1 MAHRL
6 RGTLDSLT
14 DEEGRALRPIG
25 MSVREAA
32 DRTGALLHPVA
43 EHPGV
48 RLFVGVRVAP
58 AAPRLGF
65 AVSTASHLLL
75 VESVAWPSGSYAV
88 TADGGVHCDG
98 TFIGQSV
105 RPLLASV
112 RLVRRLVRRLTVG
125 AVVVVH
131 PSDAGPPSLPP
142 RSPGG
147 IAWLPPAQVRPYVS
161 RRLLLPTRHLCR
173 QADADAWFRRLQ
185 HRD

>member
-14 DEEGRALRPIG
+14 DEEGRSLRPIG

-43 EHPGV
+43 DHPGV
-48 RLFVGVRVAP
+48 RLYAGVRVAEG
-58 AAPRLGF
+58 APRIGF

-75 VESVAWPSGSYAV
+75 VESVAWPSGSYTVA
-88 TADGGVHCDG
+88 ADGCVLCDG
-98 TFIGQSV
+98 TYIGQSV
-105 RPLLASV
+105 HPLLGSV
-112 RLVRRLVRRLTVG
+112 RLLRRLVRRLVVG

-131 PSDAGPPSLPP
+131 PSGSGSPSLPP

-147 IAWLPPAQVRPYVS
+147 ILWLPPSTVRSHLS
-161 RRLLLPTRHLCR
+161 RRLLLRGRDISCQHDTNSWYR
-173 QADADAWFRRLQ
+173 QL
-185 HRD
+185 HR